1 MVFSGMGWTLG
12 VILKMIPWMFEY
24 GYHSRFI
31 AGSLDNN
38 FATGRSTTC
47 HVNLGE
53 NQCQTWSVR
62 LTEEQSDGTVTG

>member
-1 MVFSGMGWTLG
+1 
-12 VILKMIPWMFEY
+12 MFEY
-24 GYHSRFI
+24 GYHSRFVD
-31 AGSLDNN
+31 GSLDNN

-62 LTEEQSDGTVTG
+62 LTEEQSNGTVTR

>member
-1 MVFSGMGWTLG
+1 
-12 VILKMIPWMFEY
+12 MFEH

-31 AGSLDNN
+31 AGSLDNK

-47 HVNLGE
+47 HVNLEE

-62 LTEEQSDGTVTG
+62 LTKEQSDGTVH

>member
-1 MVFSGMGWTLG
+1 
-12 VILKMIPWMFEY
+12 MIPWMFEY
-24 GYHSRFI
+24 GDHSQFI
-31 AGSLDNN
+31 DGSLDNN

-53 NQCQTWSVR
+53 NQSQTWSVR

>member
-1 MVFSGMGWTLG
+1 
-12 VILKMIPWMFEY
+12 MFEY
-24 GYHSRFI
+24 GYHSRFVD
-31 AGSLDNN
+31 GSLDN

-62 LTEEQSDGTVTG
+62 LTKEQSDGTVTG